1 MDVLFFIQLFIVLA
15 CIGIGGRYGGMG
27 LGAGGGLGVA
37 ILVLGFGLKPS
48 SPSITAMLIIIC
60 VIGAVSVLQAAGGLD
75 YLVRVAEKLLRKKPQ
90 AITFVAPVLTSIFT
104 LFCGTTYVA
113 FSLYPVVA
121 EVAAEAKVRPERALS
136 ATVIAASVAV
146 AASPM
151 SAATAGMVAI
161 LHEYAGI
168 TLGQI
173 LSITLPS
180 FFMAAIITSF
190 SVYKRGKELEQDPEF
205 QRRIAAGEYE
215 FIHHAQ
221 KKEGVEIPGARKGVV
236 IFAAG
241 VFLVLILGSFT
252 GLLPSWEGKKLST
265 PMVIQ
270 MIMLTAAL
278 FIMIVS
284 KVPGSTLN
292 SGSVFRAGLMGVVA
306 ILGVSWMTATFFD
319 AYQPQLIVCFGEIV
333 NRAPMLFG
341 VVVFLFSMVIMS
353 PAATVAAIMPLGVT
367 LGIPAPF
374 LIAIYAC
381 TCGDFIIP
389 GANQIGC
396 VAFDRTGTTKIGRFV
411 INHSYIRPGFV
422 MVISQVIIA
431 YLIAQITF

>member
-1 MDVLFFIQLFIVLA
+1 MDALFFIQLFIVLA
-15 CIGIGGRYGGMG
+15 CIGIGGKYGGMG

-60 VIGAVSVLQAAGGLD
+60 VISAVSILQAVGGLD
-75 YLVRVAEKLLRKKPQ
+75 YLVRVAERILRKKPQ
-90 AITFVAPVLTSIFT
+90 AITFVAPILTSVFT
-104 LFCGTTYVA
+104 LFCWTSYVA
-113 FSLYPVVA
+113 FSLY
-121 EVAAEAKVRPERALS
+121 PERALS

-151 SAATAGMVAI
+151 SAATAGMLAI

-173 LSITLPS
+173 LSIALPS
-180 FFMAAIITSF
+180 FFMAAIVTSF
-190 SVYKRGKELEQDPEF
+190 SVYKRGKELEDDPEF
-205 QRRIAAGEYE
+205 QRRVAAGEYE
-215 FIHHAQ
+215 FMHTEQ
-221 KKEGVEIPGARKGVV
+221 KKEYVAAPGARKGVA
-236 IFAAG
+236 IFAIG
-241 VFLVLILGSFT
+241 VVLVLILGSFT
-252 GLLPSWEGKKLST
+252 ELLPSWDGKRLST

-278 FIMIVS
+278 LIMIVG
-284 KVPGSTLN
+284 KVPSNKFN

-319 AYQPQLIVCFGEIV
+319 AYQAELINVFGNLV
-333 NRAPMLFG
+333 NDAPLLFG
-341 VVVFLFSMVIMS
+341 FIVFLFSLVIMS

-367 LGIPAPF
+367 LGIPAPY
-374 LIAIYAC
+374 LIAIFAC

-396 VAFDRTGTTKIGRFV
+396 VAFDRTGTTRIGRFV

-422 MVISQVIIA
+422 MVISQVVFA
-431 YLIAQITF
+431 YLIAQVIL